1 MECEVCGNELP
12 PIAVRCPYCGAEV
25 EARAAPKR
33 LSFCHKTVNLEAGRP
48 VVEVALRRLEQAVD
62 DGLRHGVTVITL
74 IHGYGSSGKGGA
86 IREEC
91 RKMLEF
97 LKGRKVIGDYL
108 CGEDFVRKS
117 ARVRALLQRYPD
129 LARHNNLGKGN
140 PGITLVV
147 LS

>member
-12 PIAVRCPYCGAEV
+12 PVGARCPYCGAAVEV
-25 EARAAPKR
+25 RATPTR
-33 LSFCHKTVNLEAGRP
+33 PPFCHKTVNLEAGRP

-62 DGLRHGVTVITL
+62 DGLRHDVTVITL
-74 IHGYGSSGKGGA
+74 IHGYGSSGKGGV

-108 CGEDFVRKS
+108 PGEDFVKKS
-117 ARVRALLQRYPD
+117 VRVRALLQRYPE
-129 LARHNNLGKGN
+129 LNRHNNLGKGN
-140 PGITLVV
+140 PGITLLV